1 MNNEQIKRQNVKYKQ
16 PLFQYE
22 IYPVVSKS
30 NDLKPDPAHWHN
42 EFEICYCIGGN
53 IIYKTAHKEYCLK
66 EGDIVFVNADVI
78 HSVTPVA
85 PTEILNMSVHFID
98 ESFISGGKGNAFD
111 VEYVFPVK
119 DNENIEMILF
129 SGNGPRTETVRNII
143 AENIAIKKKKDKFW
157 EFKIRN
163 NISTF
168 WECLIEETEEIN
180 TAVKLVTIRDKVL
193 RDAMNYIQE
202 HYDEKISLSDIASH
216 VHISTRGCSRKFM
229 KHLRVTPMNYLSSV
243 RLSKAAVMLQDTEK
257 SIGDVAFENGFS
269 GGSHFTK
276 VFKEHYKLTPIEYRN
291 SLNK

>member
-1 MNNEQIKRQNVKYKQ
+1 MSEQIKRQNVKYKQ

-30 NDLKPDPAHWHN
+30 NDLKPEPAHWHT
-42 EFEICYCIGGN
+42 EFEICYCLGGS

-85 PTEILNMSVHFID
+85 PTEMLKMSVHFID

-111 VEYVFPVK
+111 VEYVFPIK

-143 AENIAIKKKKDKFW
+143 AENIAIKKRKDKFW

-168 WECLIEETEEIN
+168 WECLIEETDEIN

-193 RDAMNYIQE
+193 RDAMNFIQE
-202 HYDEKISLSDIASH
+202 HYHEKISLSDIASH
-216 VHISTRGCSRKFM
+216 VHISTRECSRKFM

-243 RLSKAAVMLQDTEK
+243 RLLKAAVMLQDTEK

-276 VFKEHYKLTPIEYRN
+276 VFKDHYKLTPIEYRN